1 MKSLEDTFRRPRTAS
16 SLKHKKTGL
25 ELQFQPGKKWE
36 VDSLIFSRH
45 AKLQMLQ
52 RLLIVTAGIVG
63 KLQLNRQ
70 VALVAYIFQS
80 LDNGSIITNTAA
92 GRNISSGNRVV
103 ILTVDIEDTL
113 TAQHVNSPFRI
124 DMLVDQMIGIQL
136 DAEIVITHILQHL
149 QHSVRGGNH
158 RMREALNGHPQAI
171 FFRNSQGFLVA
182 VNQQIP
188 VLLETVIRR

>member
-136 DAEIVITHILQHL
+136 DAEIVITNKVVMRRQTLAALPGLRLICIAATGMNNIDLDAAAGHI
-149 QHSVRGGNH
+149 
-158 RMREALNGHPQAI
+158 
-171 FFRNSQGFLVA
+171 FSQ
-182 VNQQIP
+182 
-188 VLLETVIRR
+188 

>member
-25 ELQFQPGKKWE
+25 ELKKRK
-36 VDSLIFSRH
+36 VYSLIFSRH

-70 VALVAYIFQS
+70 VTLVAYIFQS

-92 GRNISSGNRVV
+92 GRNISSRDRVV

-124 DMLVDQMIGIQL
+124 DMLHNQMVGIQL
-136 DAEIVITHILQHL
+136 DAKIRVIDILQHFE
-149 QHSVRGGNH
+149 H
-158 RMREALNGHPQAI
+158 RMRSGNHGIREALHRHPQPI
-171 FFRNSQGFLVA
+171 FFGGLQALAVAFHQGFPIFLIA
-182 VNQQIP
+182 Q
-188 VLLETVIRR
+188 

>member
-80 LDNGSIITNTAA
+80 LDNGSIITIPQPAGIFPLEIESLSLQWTLKIRLPPNT
-92 GRNISSGNRVV
+92 
-103 ILTVDIEDTL
+103 
-113 TAQHVNSPFRI
+113 
-124 DMLVDQMIGIQL
+124 
-136 DAEIVITHILQHL
+136 
-149 QHSVRGGNH
+149 
-158 RMREALNGHPQAI
+158 
-171 FFRNSQGFLVA
+171 
-182 VNQQIP
+182 
-188 VLLETVIRR
+188 